1 MNDLRRQEADR
12 ADLWAERL
20 ETLWNDRAGEDA
32 SAAYRTQWALVRAP
46 RQAASFLAEKVR
58 PAPAADATQV
68 ARLLADLDSDDFDVR
83 ERATDRLRSLQQPAV
98 PFLKKAL
105 EATNSA
111 EVRQRLERLLT
122 DAEEPWS
129 SPERLRDLRAVHC
142 LAMLG
147 TEAARPLLQELAKG
161 APGAQVTEQA
171 REELEWLK

>member
-1 MNDLRRQEADR
+1 AF
-12 ADLWAERL
+12 WAEQALIANPVECGDFLKHRL
-20 ETLWNDRAGEDA
+20 HP
-32 SAAYRTQWALVRAP
+32 VAP
-46 RQAASFLAEKVR
+46 LDPKAVLAMIG
-58 PAPAADATQV
+58 
-68 ARLLADLDSDDFDVR
+68 DLDSDDFEVR
-83 ERATDRLRSLQQPAV
+83 EKATDRLRSLQQTAV
-98 PFLKKAL
+98 PLLKKAL

-147 TEAARPLLQELAKG
+147 TEAARQLLQELAKG
-161 APGAQVTEQA
+161 ATGAQVTEQA